1 MKVGYFYNLKFGGAK
16 RVVMDQ
22 VEYFKEKKIDTTI
35 YTINHEKDIFDPGK
49 YAKLKNYNLHLD
61 YIGLPLVGKLFYI
74 YYVFWKL
81 RNIQKK
87 IASDIDSKKYDVVIV
102 HPDQFTQAPFLLRYL
117 KTKSIYY
124 TQEPYRL
131 AYEHSMRIEE
141 NFPIYIKVFEHILRY
156 FVKVV
161 DRKNAKSAT
170 WIIASSLSVRER
182 MIQGYNVFPFICPP
196 GINTKVFKNKKL
208 KRDNILFVG
217 SDTDQIDGYD
227 LLVSALEL
235 IPKSARP
242 LVKKVI
248 WKKKNNERI
257 TENELSDLY
266 NSSKLTV
273 CVSRFETFGLIPL
286 ESMACG
292 TPVVATNIGGHRE
305 TVIDNVTGFLVDPDP
320 VEIAKKI
327 KFLLETKKYSY
338 YSLNAQKHVLTNW
351 NLNKRNSYFLKKIKS
366 LL

>member
-1 MKVGYFYNLKFGGAK
+1 MKVAYFYNLKFGGAK

-22 VEYFKEKKIDTTI
+22 IKYLRNKKNDITI
-35 YTINHEKDIFDPGK
+35 YTMNHEKDIFDPGK
-49 YAKLKNYNLHLD
+49 YARLKNYNLPLAH
-61 YIGLPLVGKLFYI
+61 IGQPIISKLFYS
-74 YYVFWKL
+74 YYIFWKL
-81 RNIQKK
+81 RNIQRK
-87 IASDIDSKKYDVVIV
+87 IAHKIDTKKFDVVIV
-102 HPDQFTQAPFLLRYL
+102 HPDQFTQAPYLLRYL
-117 KTKSIYY
+117 KTRSIYY

-131 AYEHSMRIEE
+131 SFEHSMRIDE
-141 NFPIYIKVFEHILRY
+141 NFPIYIKVFEHVLRY
-156 FVKVV
+156 FIKLV
-161 DRKNAKSAT
+161 DRKNVKSAT

-182 MIQGYNVFPFICPP
+182 MIQGYNVFPFVCPP
-196 GINTKVFKNKKL
+196 GVNTEVFKNKKL

-217 SDTDQIDGYD
+217 SDTDKIDGYD

-235 IPKSARP
+235 FPEHGRP

-248 WKKKNNERI
+248 WRRKNKERI

-273 CVSRFETFGLIPL
+273 CTSRFETFGLIPL

-305 TVIDNVTGFLVDPDP
+305 TVINNITGFLVGPDP
-320 VEIAKKI
+320 KEIAEKI
-327 KFLLETKKYSY
+327 MFLLKTNNYSF
-338 YSLNAQKHVLTNW
+338 YSSNAAKHVKINW
-351 NLNKRNSYFLKKIKS
+351 NLNKRNSYFFKKIKS